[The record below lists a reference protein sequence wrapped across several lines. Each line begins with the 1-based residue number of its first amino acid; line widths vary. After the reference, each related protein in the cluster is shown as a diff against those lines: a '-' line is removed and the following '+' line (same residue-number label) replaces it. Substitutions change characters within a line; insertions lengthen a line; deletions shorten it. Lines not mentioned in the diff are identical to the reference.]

1 MKKAGQWKNRMVLAL
16 ELPPDLAYNETIVT
30 LTGQTEAVIE
40 NYKSVFKYT
49 PSEIV
54 IQSFCGKVTI
64 SGKNLRALSLE
75 ELAALAAS
83 IYPQKQA
90 AAEKGPAEPHDA
102 PPWEMIPE
110 NECDHPCKRRKSGT
124 LSESLQK
131 QKSLYGKDPVQRGRP
146 AYGTNAGR

>member
-1 MKKAGQWKNRMVLAL
+1 MVIYCYDNLCGAFFMKKAGQWKNRMVLAL

-64 SGKNLRALSLE
+64 SGT
-75 ELAALAAS
+75 
-83 IYPQKQA
+83 I
-90 AAEKGPAEPHDA
+90 
-102 PPWEMIPE
+102 
-110 NECDHPCKRRKSGT
+110 
-124 LSESLQK
+124 
-131 QKSLYGKDPVQRGRP
+131 PVQ
-146 AYGTNAGR
+146 

>member
-1 MKKAGQWKNRMVLAL
+1 MGGITLLYFNDDRPYRKTGISYDLLLRAL

-64 SGKNLRALSLE
+64 SGKNLEIRWYNSSAMKVTG
-75 ELAALAAS
+75 S
-83 IYPQKQA
+83 IYDIKA
-90 AAEKGPAEPHDA
+90 GDS
-102 PPWEMIPE
+102 
-110 NECDHPCKRRKSGT
+110 EC
-124 LSESLQK
+124 
-131 QKSLYGKDPVQRGRP
+131 
-146 AYGTNAGR
+146 

>member
-54 IQSFCGKVTI
+54 MESST
-64 SGKNLRALSLE
+64 
-75 ELAALAAS
+75 
-83 IYPQKQA
+83 
-90 AAEKGPAEPHDA
+90 
-102 PPWEMIPE
+102 
-110 NECDHPCKRRKSGT
+110 
-124 LSESLQK
+124 SESSFNIFSIK
-131 QKSLYGKDPVQRGRP
+131 ASSYKVICP
-146 AYGTNAGR
+146 

>member
-1 MKKAGQWKNRMVLAL
+1 MRKAGQWKNRMVLAL

-64 SGKNLRALSLE
+64 SGKNLEIRWYNSSAMKVTG
-75 ELAALAAS
+75 S
-83 IYPQKQA
+83 IYDIKA
-90 AAEKGPAEPHDA
+90 GDS
-102 PPWEMIPE
+102 
-110 NECDHPCKRRKSGT
+110 EC
-124 LSESLQK
+124 
-131 QKSLYGKDPVQRGRP
+131 
-146 AYGTNAGR
+146 

>member
-64 SGKNLRALSLE
+64 SGKNL
-75 ELAALAAS
+75 
-83 IYPQKQA
+83 
-90 AAEKGPAEPHDA
+90 
-102 PPWEMIPE
+102 
-110 NECDHPCKRRKSGT
+110 GT
-124 LSESLQK
+124 AHSCTEVCRGESD
-131 QKSLYGKDPVQRGRP
+131 GK
-146 AYGTNAGR
+146 YL

>member
-1 MKKAGQWKNRMVLAL
+1 MKNAGQWKSRMVLAL

-64 SGKNLRALSLE
+64 SGKNLEIRWYNSSAMKVTG
-75 ELAALAAS
+75 S
-83 IYPQKQA
+83 IYDIKA
-90 AAEKGPAEPHDA
+90 GDS
-102 PPWEMIPE
+102 
-110 NECDHPCKRRKSGT
+110 EC
-124 LSESLQK
+124 
-131 QKSLYGKDPVQRGRP
+131 
-146 AYGTNAGR
+146 

>member
-1 MKKAGQWKNRMVLAL
+1 MSPDAFNPFALSSVSVLSALSPQNPHPGRSFPLLSVLAL

-64 SGKNLRALSLE
+64 SGKNLEIRWYNSSAMKVTG
-75 ELAALAAS
+75 S
-83 IYPQKQA
+83 IYDIKA
-90 AAEKGPAEPHDA
+90 GDS
-102 PPWEMIPE
+102 
-110 NECDHPCKRRKSGT
+110 EC
-124 LSESLQK
+124 
-131 QKSLYGKDPVQRGRP
+131 
-146 AYGTNAGR
+146 